1 METVIAIDPGRDKCG
16 VAILD
21 KDGVLQ
27 QEVID
32 SDTLTDWVMRMKQ
45 AHPQAVVIMGNGTTS
60 RTHYERLC
68 RTCHVNPLIV
78 EEYKTTEMARRR
90 YWQDNPPRGLRR
102 LVPTSMQVPP
112 VPVDGYVA
120 VILAERYLKER
131 GKKSE

>member
-16 VAILD
+16 VAVLE
-21 KDGVLQ
+21 KDGAIKH
-27 QEVID
+27 EVIA
-32 SDTLTDWVMRMKQ
+32 SDTLTDWVIDAQK
-45 AHPQAVVIMGNGTTS
+45 AYPQAVVIMGNGTTS
-60 RTHYERLC
+60 HAHYERIC
-68 RTCHVNPLIV
+68 RTCHVTPLIV

-120 VILAERYLKER
+120 VILAERYRKER
-131 GKKSE
+131 MEKRK